1 VWHNPRQLNLAAG
14 TLTGVA
20 VAVFALALLTVL
32 LRTPLLPVREVVV
45 HGNPQHVGR
54 EAIEAALLEREG
66 GNFFAFDLVGLRLAL
81 ERLPWVRR
89 VELRRVWPDR
99 VEVAFEEHVALAHWG
114 DDALVNT
121 LGERF
126 DGEVDEPLPRLA
138 GPAGTEREVA
148 ERYRRF
154 APLLEP
160 LGAELERVVLS
171 PRFSWQ
177 LGLANGLLIVLGRD
191 SAADPIEARLA
202 RFVGAFPETLGR
214 LARRHEYVD
223 LRYPNGFALR
233 VPELARAATAP
244 AKGKK

>member
-14 TLTGVA
+14 ALTGVA
-20 VAVFALALLTVL
+20 VTVFALVLLMALL
-32 LRTPLLPVREVVV
+32 RSPLLPVRELVVQ
-45 HGNPQHVGR
+45 GKPQHVPR
-54 EAIEAALLEREG
+54 EAIEAVLAERSG
-66 GNFFAFDLVGLRLAL
+66 GNFFAFDLSQLRGAL

-99 VEVAFEEHVALAHWG
+99 IEVALEEHIALARWG
-114 DDALVNT
+114 EDALVN
-121 LGERF
+121 LQGERF
-126 DGEVDEPLPRLA
+126 AGEVEQRLPRFA

-154 APLLEP
+154 ASILAP

-177 LGLANGLLIVLGRD
+177 LGLANGLAIVLGRE
-191 SAADPIEARLA
+191 SSSDPIEARLA
-202 RFVGAFPETLGR
+202 RFVGAFPDTLGR

-233 VPELARAATAP
+233 VPELAHAAPP
-244 AKGKK
+244 AKAGR